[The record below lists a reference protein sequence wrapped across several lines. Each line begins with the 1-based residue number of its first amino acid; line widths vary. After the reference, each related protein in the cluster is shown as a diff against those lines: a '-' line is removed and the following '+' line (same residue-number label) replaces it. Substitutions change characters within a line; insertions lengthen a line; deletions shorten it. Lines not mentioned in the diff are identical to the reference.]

1 MSTLLTKKDIVSALP
16 PQFKSSVTDQ
26 LVNMINNVT
35 QDQTAAEQIR
45 NNFVTY
51 AGVMKDGKFKTQ
63 DYLNAVQYVTYKHMG
78 YSNKDAYFK
87 TFPNRQAELVARG
100 TSEKDISAY
109 VSAYHRGKLVNLIME
124 QSLIPVWIVN
134 QDLFQEALNH
144 QAWLMK
150 NATSEK
156 VQCDAANSILTHL
169 QKPKDAVT
177 KINLDLRENSG
188 LTELKNTLTQLAEAQ
203 KAAIEAGTPTK
214 VIAGSTLVREDEDII
229 DV

>member
-26 LVNMINNVT
+26 LVDMINNET

-150 NATSEK
+150 NAISEK

-177 KINLDLRENSG
+177 NINLDLRENSG

>member
-1 MSTLLTKKDIVSALP
+1 MTDKLTKKDIVAALP

-26 LVNMINNVT
+26 LVDMVNNVT
-35 QDQTAAEQIR
+35 QDQVLAENIR
-45 NNFVTY
+45 NNFITY

-87 TFPNRQAELVARG
+87 TFPKRQAELVARG

-109 VSAYHRGKLVNLIME
+109 ASAYHRGKLVNLIME

-134 QDLFQEALNH
+134 QDLFQRALNT
-144 QAWLMK
+144 QAELMDT
-150 NATSEK
+150 AQSEL
-156 VQCDAANSILTHL
+156 VRTQAANSILTHL
-169 QKPKDAVT
+169 SKPKDAVT
-177 KINLDLRENSG
+177 NINLDLRENSG
-188 LTELKNTLTQLAEAQ
+188 LSELKNTLTQLAEAQ
-203 KAAIEAGTPTK
+203 IEAIQSGTPTK
-214 VIAGSTLVREDEDII
+214 VIAGSSLVRDDEDVT

>member
-1 MSTLLTKKDIVSALP
+1 
-16 PQFKSSVTDQ
+16 
-26 LVNMINNVT
+26 MINNVT

-177 KINLDLRENSG
+177 NINLDLRENSG

>member
-1 MSTLLTKKDIVSALP
+1 MTTLLTKKDVTAALP

-26 LVNMINNVT
+26 LVTMINTVT
-35 QDQTAAEQIR
+35 QDQEVAEQVR
-45 NNFVTY
+45 NNFITY

-63 DYLNAVQYVTYKHMG
+63 DYLNSVQYVTYKHMG

-87 TFPNRQAELVARG
+87 TFPNRHAELVARG

-134 QDLFQEALNH
+134 QDLFQDALNH
-144 QAWLMK
+144 QAFLMK
-150 NATSEK
+150 NALSEK
-156 VQCDAANSILTHL
+156 VQCDAANSILQHL

-177 KINLDLRENSG
+177 NINLDLRENSG
-188 LTELKNTLTQLAEAQ
+188 LTELKNTLTQLAQAQ
-203 KAAIEAGTPTK
+203 ITAIEAGTPTK
-214 VIAGSTLVREDEDII
+214 VIAGSSLVRDDEDIT
-229 DV
+229 DA

>member
-177 KINLDLRENSG
+177 NINLDLRENSG

-214 VIAGSTLVREDEDII
+214 VIAGSALVREDEDII

>member
-177 KINLDLRENSG
+177 NINLDLRENSG

>member
-1 MSTLLTKKDIVSALP
+1 MSELTKQQIVNALP
-16 PQFKSSVTDQ
+16 SSFKNSVTQ
-26 LVNMINNVT
+26 ELVDTINNVT
-35 QDQTAAEQIR
+35 QDQLLAEQFR
-45 NNFVTY
+45 ENFVTY
-51 AGVMKDGKFKTQ
+51 SGVMKDGKFKTM
-63 DYLNAVQYVTYKHMG
+63 DYLSAIQYVTYKHMG

-134 QDLFQEALNH
+134 QDNFQKAVNR
-144 QAWLMK
+144 QVFLME
-150 NATSEK
+150 NAVSEK

-169 QKPKDAVT
+169 AKPRDAAT
-177 KINLDLRENSG
+177 NINIDMRENSG
-188 LTELKNTLTQLAEAQ
+188 LTDLKNTLQALAEQ
-203 KAAIEAGTPTK
+203 QIVAIQSGTPTK
-214 VIAGSTLVREDEDII
+214 EIAGSSLVRQDEDIT